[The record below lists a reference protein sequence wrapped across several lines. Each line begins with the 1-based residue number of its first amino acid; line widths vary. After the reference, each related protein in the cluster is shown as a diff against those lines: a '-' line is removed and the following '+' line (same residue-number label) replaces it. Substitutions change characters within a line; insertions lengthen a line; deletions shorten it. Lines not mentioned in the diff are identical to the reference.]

1 MTVPRDRR
9 TTRNRSH
16 DKNRSRLFNELA
28 VTKLRLAKDETEATY
43 RDKKQAGLLLRINK
57 SGAKQW
63 RCQFYDAALR
73 KMRTEGLGE
82 FRPSSPDH
90 VSVKDA
96 RDKAGHFRSNKKSI
110 LAKRAELQ
118 SANRDTYRSVVEWYL
133 GKYVDGQRITS
144 DRIKVTLT
152 KLYPQWEKR
161 AFESITR
168 PEVIDM
174 LETIA
179 KERGPRAAD
188 ITLVA
193 LRRVMGKH
201 AVRSSTNYAP
211 PIIQGMQHIENPK
224 LRARK
229 RVLDDKEIR
238 WLWQATNTLGTF
250 GALCRMCLLTAQRRG
265 KVANMRFDQID
276 DSGVWTVPR
285 DDEREKGT
293 GERLLL
299 PPLAKL
305 IIAEQEKLQT
315 CAYVFPSSTKTGF
328 SAFGQGKEALD
339 EAMAALAGKTKIPHW
354 VVHDLRRSART
365 LMSRAGI
372 ASRVAEKVMGHA
384 TPGVED
390 TYDRWGYD
398 PERADALAK
407 LSSLINEI
415 LQPPSKSGNVVALR
429 R

>member
-1 MTVPRDRR
+1 MTEPQDRRKTRDRA
-9 TTRNRSH
+9 N
-16 DKNRSRLFNELA
+16 DKGRARLFNEEA
-28 VTKLRLAKDETEATY
+28 VKKMRLATNETEATY

-57 SGAKQW
+57 SGAKSW
-63 RCQFYDAALR
+63 RVQFYDANLR
-73 KMRTEGLGE
+73 KMRSEGLGE
-82 FRPSSPDH
+82 FKPGSPDH

-96 RDKAGHFRSNKKSI
+96 RDKAGHFRSNKKVI
-110 LAKRAELQ
+110 LKQRADMQ
-118 SANRDTYRSVVEWYL
+118 SANKDSFRAVVEWYL
-133 GKYVDGQRITS
+133 GKYVEGQRLTA
-144 DRIKVTLT
+144 DRIKVTLE
-152 KLYPQWEKR
+152 KLYPQWERR

-168 PEVIDM
+168 PEVIEQLD
-174 LETIA
+174 TIA

-201 AVRSSTNYAP
+201 AVRSKTGYAS
-211 PIIQGMQHIENPK
+211 PIIEGMAHIENPK
-224 LRARK
+224 LRARR
-229 RVLDDKEIR
+229 RVLDDKELR
-238 WLWQATNTLGTF
+238 LFWRACGDLGTF
-250 GALCRMCLLTAQRRG
+250 GALAKMCLLTAQRRG

-276 DSGVWTVPR
+276 DLGVWTVPK

-299 PPLAKL
+299 PPLAKQ
-305 IIAEQEKLQT
+305 IIAEQEKLRT
-315 CAYVFPSSTKTGF
+315 CAFVFPSSAKTGY
-328 SAFGQGKEALD
+328 SAFGQGKQELD
-339 EAMAALAGKTKIPHW
+339 DEMSALAGKTKIPHW

-365 LMSRAGI
+365 LMSRVGI

-398 PERADALAK
+398 PERADALLK
-407 LSSLINEI
+407 LSNLIGEI
-415 LQPPSKSGNVVALR
+415 LTPPAGGNVVSLR